1 MLILVDVP
9 SEIYLGEPM
18 TLTYELNNPTM
29 HVAEYTGSIELSDAF
44 VFSGYKQLKGRILPW
59 TRTRYHY
66 VCYPLLAGKVRLP
79 RLKVVAKQ
87 GQGAEKEVPL
97 EMVGKGSVVALDND
111 LHEKQGLL
119 VEEEGLNSAGN
130 TASPLLP
137 TFVFVNARRK

>member
-1 MLILVDVP
+1 M
-9 SEIYLGEPM
+9 
-18 TLTYELNNPTM
+18 TYELNNPTK

-97 EMVGKGSVVALDND
+97 EMVGKGTVVALDND

-119 VEEEGLNSAGN
+119 VEEEGVASAAAAN
-130 TASPLLP
+130 TSPSLLP
-137 TFVFVNARRK
+137 TYVFVNARRK